1 MRKPVKEI
9 AKNRWPGILSTL
21 GIEKQFL
28 SNKHG
33 PCPICDGK
41 DRYRF
46 DDKGDGRWF
55 CNQCGSGDGVELVK
69 RVLNVDFK
77 EAARRI
83 EEAANGAPIAIRRGP
98 DVAKV
103 KASMNELWTQGR
115 SLAALPATVA
125 WWRARI
131 GEVPDCVDLRAIR
144 SMSCPG
150 EGEFAGMIALVRD
163 ADGKP
168 VNLHRTFMTA
178 TGEKA
183 AIGDPRRV
191 MPVPLPKG
199 SAVRLGSYETV
210 LGIAEGIETA
220 AAVSKLF
227 QVPCWAALNAGNLEG
242 WLPPA
247 DVRVI
252 VFGDNDLSYTGQ
264 AAAYALGKR
273 LRREKRDVD
282 VRIPA
287 QPGWD
292 WNDVFLSAGKVTI
305 ANDGVAA

>member
-9 AKNRWPGILSTL
+9 AKNRWPSILATVGID
-21 GIEKQFL
+21 KKYL
-28 SNKHG
+28 SNRHG

-69 RVLNVDFK
+69 RVLKVEFK
-77 EAARRI
+77 EAARLI
-83 EEAANGAPIAIRRGP
+83 EEAANGAPIAIRKGP

-103 KASMNELWTQGR
+103 KATMNELWTQGKP
-115 SLAALPATVA
+115 LTAIPATVS
-125 WWRARI
+125 WWRERL
-131 GEVPDCVDLRAIR
+131 GETPVCPDLRAVR

-150 EGEFAGMIALVRD
+150 EGEFPGMIALVRG

-178 TGEKA
+178 DGRKA
-183 AIGDPRRV
+183 NIGDPRRV

-199 SAVRLGSYETV
+199 SAVRLAPYEGV

-227 QVPCWAALNAGNLEG
+227 GVPCWAALNAGNLEG
-242 WLPPA
+242 WTPP
-247 DVRVI
+247 DEVKVI
-252 VFGDNDLSYTGQ
+252 VFGDNDLSFTGQ
-264 AAAYALGKR
+264 AASYALGKR
-273 LRREKRDVD
+273 LKREKREVEI
-282 VRIPA
+282 RLPT

-292 WNDVFLSAGKVTI
+292 WNDVFLNAGKVTV
-305 ANDGVAA
+305 ANDAA